1 MNYFLTYTVYV
12 LILSVL
18 MGISTWKL
26 FKKLG
31 YSPLLAFIPFCN
43 YLVILKETKHPR
55 WWAILSYLPI
65 VGPIMMSVFHLYLMD
80 KFGKNLIQNK
90 FLTVFLPFIYMA
102 VVNYSKDTEIEDEL
116 YLTEEQKERKERH
129 DRVLN
134 TSAQIFDLFVT
145 QSSTKIPN
153 FSSDGENTKK
163 KDSFLGSITFAVVF
177 ATIIHVFVTQ
187 PFGIP
192 TGSMERTLL
201 VGDFLF
207 VNKWSYG
214 YRLPMRPLAI
224 PFLQGTITDTG
235 EKGNPKDD
243 PKSYA
248 DGVKLP
254 YARIFQFNKPQKND
268 VVVFNY
274 PQDSVHTAIDRKDP
288 YVKRCVA
295 VAGDTFEMR
304 AGRLFVNGKP
314 ETVLGDQEV
323 QHAYT
328 VNTGTQLDIPSLYN
342 TYGFLPVREM
352 QNDKGFVYMFQGL
365 TDKTAKEIKTLP
377 NVVSMEENIYP
388 KDSAT
393 ISYKLNADKSA
404 YTKSIDTTQSIFPIN
419 KPWNQDWY
427 GPLKIPKKGDV
438 VTINQETLPEYQ
450 WIISKYENNKLENK
464 NGKIFINGKET
475 NQYTIQ
481 QDYYM
486 MVGDNRDASLDARFF
501 GFVPE
506 ENIVG
511 KPMFTWMSLQ
521 GAFKDASSSYQAPFK
536 IRWDRMFKATNTGEA
551 NKTSYWWV
559 AAMILILFFGW
570 EYFMKLFGK
579 KKTEDDL

>member
-1 MNYFLTYTVYV
+1 MNYFLTYAVYV

-31 YSPLLAFIPFCN
+31 YNPLFAFIPFYN
-43 YLVILKETKHPR
+43 YFLILKETNHPK
-55 WWAILSYLPI
+55 WWAVLSYLPI
-65 VGPIMMSVFHLYLMD
+65 VGPIMMSVFHLYLMS
-80 KFGKNLIQNK
+80 KFGKTLFK
-90 FLTVFLPFIYMA
+90 DKLLTVILPFIYMA
-102 VVNYSKDTEIEDEL
+102 AVNYGKDVELEDE
-116 YLTEEQKERKERH
+116 
-129 DRVLN
+129 N
-134 TSAQIFDLFVT
+134 DLFLT
-145 QSSTKIPN
+145 DEEKN
-153 FSSDGENTKK
+153 AKK
-163 KDSFLGSITFAVVF
+163 KDSFIGSVTFAVVF

-224 PFLQGTITDTG
+224 PFLQGTIMDTG

-243 PKSYA
+243 PKSYVDA
-248 DGVKLP
+248 VKLP
-254 YARIFQFNKPQKND
+254 YERILQFSKPQKND

-274 PQDSVHTAIDRKDP
+274 PQDSVHTATDRKDP

-295 VAGDTFEMR
+295 AAGDTFEMR

-328 VNTGTQLDIPSLYN
+328 VNTGTQLDIPSMYN

-352 QNDKGFVYMFQGL
+352 QNEKGGFTYMFQGL

-377 NVVSMEENIYP
+377 NVISMEENIYP

-393 ISYKLNADKSA
+393 ISYKLNADKTA

-438 VTINQETLPEYQ
+438 VTINQESLPMYQ
-450 WIISKYENNKLENK
+450 WIISEYEHNSLEKK

-536 IRWDRMFKATNTGEA
+536 IRWERMFKATNTGEA
-551 NKTSYWWV
+551 NKTSYWWI

-570 EYFMKLFGK
+570 EYFVKLFRK
-579 KKTEDDL
+579 KKTEED

>member
-12 LILSVL
+12 LILSIL

-26 FKKLG
+26 FKKMG
-31 YSPLLAFIPFCN
+31 YSPLFAFIPFYN
-43 YLVILKETKHPR
+43 YFIILKETKHPK

-65 VGPIMMSVFHLYLMD
+65 VGPIMMSVFHLYLVK
-80 KFGKNLIQNK
+80 KFGKTLFKDQI
-90 FLTVFLPFIYMA
+90 LTVLLPFIYMA
-102 VVNYSKDTEIEDEL
+102 IINYSKDVELEDENTNEL
-116 YLTEEQKERKERH
+116 FLTDEEKE
-129 DRVLN
+129 
-134 TSAQIFDLFVT
+134 A
-145 QSSTKIPN
+145 
-153 FSSDGENTKK
+153 KK
-163 KDSFLGSITFAVVF
+163 KDTFLGSITFAVVF

-214 YRLPMRPLAI
+214 YRLPMRPVAI
-224 PFLQGTITDTG
+224 PFLQGTIMDTG

-243 PKSYA
+243 PKSYV

-254 YARIFQFNKPQKND
+254 YTRILQFNKPQKND

-295 VAGDTFEMR
+295 TAGDTFEMR

-323 QHAYT
+323 QHSYI
-328 VNTGTQLDIPSLYN
+328 VNTSSQLDIPALYK
-342 TYGFLPVREM
+342 TYGFLPVKEE
-352 QNDKGFVYMFQGL
+352 QEGNGFTYTFQGL
-365 TDKTAKEIKTLP
+365 TDKLAKEIKTLP
-377 NVVSMEENIYP
+377 NVLNMQESILP
-388 KDSAT
+388 KGMAA
-393 ISYKLNADKSA
+393 IQYKVNADRTA
-404 YTKSIDTTQSIFPIN
+404 FTKSIDTTQSIFPVN

-427 GPLKIPKKGDV
+427 GPVRIPKKGDV
-438 VTINQETLPEYQ
+438 VAINNETLPMFQ
-450 WIISKYENNKLENK
+450 WIISEYEHNSLEKK
-464 NGKIFINGKET
+464 NGKIFINGKEA

-486 MVGDNRDASLDARFF
+486 MIGDNRDASLDARFF

-521 GAFKDASSSYQAPFK
+521 GAFADSSSSYQAPFK

-551 NKTSYWWV
+551 NKTSYWWI

-570 EYFMKLFGK
+570 EYFVKLFKK
-579 KKTEDDL
+579 KKTEDEL

>member
-26 FKKLG
+26 FKKMG
-31 YSPLLAFIPFCN
+31 YSPLLAFIPFYN
-43 YLVILKETKHPR
+43 YFIILKETKHPK

-65 VGPIMMSVFHLYLMD
+65 VGPIMMSVFHIYLMK
-80 KFGKNLIQNK
+80 KFGKTLFQHQL
-90 FLTVFLPFIYMA
+90 LTVILPFIYMA
-102 VVNYSKDTEIEDEL
+102 TVNYSKDVEIEDENANDL
-116 YLTEEQKERKERH
+116 FITDEEKNERK
-129 DRVLN
+129 
-134 TSAQIFDLFVT
+134 
-145 QSSTKIPN
+145 
-153 FSSDGENTKK
+153 
-163 KDSFLGSITFAVVF
+163 KDTFIGSITFAVVF

-214 YRLPMRPLAI
+214 YRMPMRPVAI
-224 PFLQGTITDTG
+224 PFLQGTIMDTG
-235 EKGNPKDD
+235 QKGNPKDD
-243 PKSYA
+243 PKSYV
-248 DGVKLP
+248 DGIKLP
-254 YARIFQFNKPQKND
+254 YTRIFQFSKPQKND

-274 PQDSVHTAIDRKDP
+274 PRDSVHTAIDRRDP

-304 AGRLFVNGKP
+304 GGRLFVNGKP
-314 ETVLGDQEV
+314 EMVLGDQEV
-323 QHAYT
+323 QHRYI
-328 VNTGTQLDIPSLYN
+328 VNTGSQLDIPALYN
-342 TYGFLPVREM
+342 TYGFLPVQEV
-352 QNDKGFVYMFQGL
+352 QGENGYIYAFQGL
-365 TDKTAKEIKTLP
+365 TDKTAREIKALP
-377 NVVSMEENIYP
+377 QVIDMKEDVTP
-388 KDSAT
+388 KGEAAVYYRDEA
-393 ISYKLNADKSA
+393 K
-404 YTKSIDTTQSIFPIN
+404 TKIDTTQSIFPIN

-438 VTINQETLPEYQ
+438 VTLNQETLPEYR
-450 WIISKYENNKLENK
+450 WIISEYEHNSLENK

-475 NQYTIQ
+475 TQYTIK

-511 KPMFTWMSLQ
+511 KPMFTWMSVQ
-521 GAFKDASSSYQAPFK
+521 GVFSDASSTYQAPKK

-551 NKTSYWWV
+551 NKTSYWWIAV
-559 AAMILILFFGW
+559 MILILFFGW

-579 KKTEDDL
+579 KKTEDEV

>member
-12 LILSVL
+12 LILSIL
-18 MGISTWKL
+18 MGISSWKL
-26 FKKLG
+26 FKKMG
-31 YSPLLAFIPFCN
+31 YSPLFAFIPFYN
-43 YLVILKETKHPR
+43 YFIILKETKHPK

-65 VGPIMMSVFHLYLMD
+65 VGPIMMSVFHLYLVK
-80 KFGKNLIQNK
+80 KFGKTLFKDQI
-90 FLTVFLPFIYMA
+90 LTVILPFIYMA
-102 VVNYSKDTEIEDEL
+102 VINYSKDVELEDE
-116 YLTEEQKERKERH
+116 
-129 DRVLN
+129 N
-134 TSAQIFDLFVT
+134 ANDLFLT
-145 QSSTKIPN
+145 DEEKN
-153 FSSDGENTKK
+153 DKK
-163 KDSFLGSITFAVVF
+163 KDTFIGSITFAVVF

-214 YRLPMRPLAI
+214 YRLPMRPVAI
-224 PFLQGTITDTG
+224 PFLQGTIMDTG
-235 EKGNPKDD
+235 QKGNPKDD
-243 PKSYA
+243 PKSYV

-254 YARIFQFNKPQKND
+254 YTRILQFNKPQKND

-295 VAGDTFEMR
+295 TAGDTFEMR

-323 QHAYT
+323 QHRYLVTTDA
-328 VNTGTQLDIPSLYN
+328 QLDITTLYKA
-342 TYGFLPVREM
+342 YGFLPVQEVQ
-352 QNDKGFVYMFQGL
+352 QNNGGFLYGFQGL
-365 TDKTAKEIKTLP
+365 TDKTAKEIKELP
-377 NVVSMEENIYP
+377 HVIDMKEEVSP
-388 KDSAT
+388 KGEAAVYYRDEA
-393 ISYKLNADKSA
+393 K
-404 YTKSIDTTQSIFPIN
+404 TKIDTTQSIFPIN

-427 GPLKIPKKGDV
+427 GPVRIPKKGDV
-438 VTINQETLPEYQ
+438 VAINQETLPMYQ
-450 WIISKYENNKLENK
+450 WIISEYEHNSLEKK
-464 NGKIFINGKET
+464 NGKIFINGKEAS
-475 NQYTIQ
+475 QYTIQ

-486 MVGDNRDASLDARFF
+486 MIGDNRDASLDARFF

-521 GAFKDASSSYQAPFK
+521 GAFSDSSSTYQAPFK
-536 IRWDRMFKATNTGEA
+536 IRWERMFKATNTGEA

-579 KKTEDDL
+579 KKTEDE

>member
-31 YSPLLAFIPFCN
+31 YSPLFAFIPFYN
-43 YLVILKETKHPR
+43 YFIILKETKHPK
-55 WWAILSYLPI
+55 WWAVLSYLPI
-65 VGPIMMSVFHLYLMD
+65 VGPIMMSVFHIYLMK
-80 KFGKNLIQNK
+80 KFGKTLFKHQI
-90 FLTVFLPFIYMA
+90 LTVILPFIYMA
-102 VVNYSKDTEIEDEL
+102 SVNYSKDAELEDENEL
-116 YLTEEQKERKERH
+116 FLTDEEK
-129 DRVLN
+129 
-134 TSAQIFDLFVT
+134 SA
-145 QSSTKIPN
+145 
-153 FSSDGENTKK
+153 KK
-163 KDSFLGSITFAVVF
+163 KDTFAGSITFAVVF

-224 PFLQGTITDTG
+224 PFLQGTIFDSG

-243 PKSYA
+243 PKSYVDA
-248 DGVKLP
+248 VKLP
-254 YARIFQFNKPQKND
+254 YSRILQFNKPQKND

-304 AGRLFVNGKP
+304 GGRLFVNGKP

-328 VNTGTQLDIPSLYN
+328 VNTGAQLDIPGLYN

-352 QNDKGFVYMFQGL
+352 QSDKGFVYMFQGL
-365 TDKTAKEIKTLP
+365 TDKTAAEIKALP
-377 NVVSMEENIYP
+377 NVIDMQENIFP

-393 ISYKLNADKSA
+393 ISYKLNADKTA
-404 YTKSIDTTQSIFPIN
+404 YTKSVDTTQSIFPIN

-450 WIISKYENNKLENK
+450 WIISKYEHNKLENK
-464 NGKIFINGKET
+464 NGKIFINRKET

-521 GAFKDASSSYQAPFK
+521 GAFSDASSSYQAPFK
-536 IRWDRMFKATNTGEA
+536 VRWDRMFKATNTGEA
-551 NKTSYWWV
+551 NKTSYWWI

-570 EYFMKLFGK
+570 EYFMKLFRK
-579 KKTEDDL
+579 KKTEEDL

>member
-18 MGISTWKL
+18 MGISSWKL
-26 FKKLG
+26 FKKMG
-31 YSPLLAFIPFCN
+31 YSPLFAFIPFYN
-43 YLVILKETKHPR
+43 YFIILKETKHPK

-65 VGPIMMSVFHLYLMD
+65 VGPIMMSVFHLYLVK
-80 KFGKNLIQNK
+80 KFGKTLFKDQI
-90 FLTVFLPFIYMA
+90 LTVILPFIYMA
-102 VVNYSKDTEIEDEL
+102 VINYSKDVELEDE
-116 YLTEEQKERKERH
+116 
-129 DRVLN
+129 N
-134 TSAQIFDLFVT
+134 ANDLFLT
-145 QSSTKIPN
+145 DEEKN
-153 FSSDGENTKK
+153 DKK
-163 KDSFLGSITFAVVF
+163 KDTFVGSITFAVVF

-214 YRLPMRPLAI
+214 YRLPMRPVAI
-224 PFLQGTITDTG
+224 PFLQGTIMDTG
-235 EKGNPKDD
+235 QKGNPKDD
-243 PKSYA
+243 PKSYV

-254 YARIFQFNKPQKND
+254 YTRILQFDKPQKND

-274 PQDSVHTAIDRKDP
+274 PRDSVHTAIDRKDP

-295 VAGDTFEMR
+295 TAGDTFEMR

-323 QHAYT
+323 QHRYIVT
-328 VNTGTQLDIPSLYN
+328 TGSQLDIPSLYN
-342 TYGFLPVREM
+342 TYGFLPVQEL
-352 QNDKGFVYMFQGL
+352 QTEKGYLYAFQGL
-365 TDKTAKEIKTLP
+365 TDKTAKEIKGMSQVLDMKEE
-377 NVVSMEENIYP
+377 VSP
-388 KDSAT
+388 KGEAAVYYRDEA
-393 ISYKLNADKSA
+393 K
-404 YTKSIDTTQSIFPIN
+404 TKIDTTQSIFPIN

-427 GPLKIPKKGDV
+427 GPVRIPKKGDV
-438 VTINQETLPEYQ
+438 VTVNQETLPMYQ
-450 WIISKYENNKLENK
+450 WIISEYEHNSLEKK
-464 NGKIFINGKET
+464 NGKILINGKET
-475 NQYTIQ
+475 SQYTIQ

-486 MVGDNRDASLDARFF
+486 MIGDNRDASLDARFF

-521 GAFKDASSSYQAPFK
+521 GAFSDSSSTYQAPFK

-570 EYFMKLFGK
+570 EYFVKLFGK
-579 KKTEDDL
+579 KKTEDN

>member
-26 FKKLG
+26 FKKMG
-31 YSPLLAFIPFCN
+31 YSPLFAFIPFYN
-43 YLVILKETKHPR
+43 YFIILKETKHPK

-65 VGPIMMSVFHLYLMD
+65 VGPIMMSVFHLYLVK
-80 KFGKNLIQNK
+80 KFGKTLFKDQI
-90 FLTVFLPFIYMA
+90 LTVILPFIYMA
-102 VVNYSKDTEIEDEL
+102 IINYSKDVEVEDE
-116 YLTEEQKERKERH
+116 
-129 DRVLN
+129 N
-134 TSAQIFDLFVT
+134 ANDLFLTDEEKEV
-145 QSSTKIPN
+145 
-153 FSSDGENTKK
+153 KK
-163 KDSFLGSITFAVVF
+163 KDTFLGSITFAVVF

-214 YRLPMRPLAI
+214 YRLPMRPVAI
-224 PFLQGTITDTG
+224 PFLQGTIMDTG
-235 EKGNPKDD
+235 QKGNPKDD
-243 PKSYA
+243 PKSYV

-254 YARIFQFNKPQKND
+254 YTRILQFNKPQKND

-295 VAGDTFEMR
+295 TAGDTFEMR

-323 QHAYT
+323 QHRYMVT
-328 VNTGTQLDIPSLYN
+328 TGSQLDIPALYN
-342 TYGFLPVREM
+342 TYGFLPVQEV
-352 QNDKGFVYMFQGL
+352 QTNSGYLYGFQGL
-365 TDKTAKEIKTLP
+365 TDKTAKEIKALP
-377 NVVSMEENIYP
+377 QVIDMKEEVSAKGEAAVLYRDEA
-388 KDSAT
+388 K
-393 ISYKLNADKSA
+393 
-404 YTKSIDTTQSIFPIN
+404 TKIDTTQSIFPIN

-427 GPLKIPKKGDV
+427 GPVRIPKKGDV
-438 VTINQETLPEYQ
+438 VAINNETLPMFQ
-450 WIISKYENNKLENK
+450 WIISEYEHNSLEKK
-464 NGKIFINGKET
+464 NGKIFINGKEA

-521 GAFKDASSSYQAPFK
+521 GAFADSGSTYQAPFK
-536 IRWDRMFKATNTGEA
+536 IRWERMFKATNTGEA
-551 NKTSYWWV
+551 NKTSYWWI

-570 EYFMKLFGK
+570 EYFVKLFRK
-579 KKTEDDL
+579 KNTEDEL

>member
-26 FKKLG
+26 FKKMG
-31 YSPLLAFIPFCN
+31 YNPLFAFIPFYN
-43 YLVILKETKHPR
+43 YFIILKETKHPK
-55 WWAILSYLPI
+55 WWAILSYFPI
-65 VGPIMMSVFHLYLMD
+65 VGPIMMSVFHLYLMK
-80 KFGKNLIQNK
+80 KFGKTLFKDQI
-90 FLTVFLPFIYMA
+90 LTVLLPFIYMA
-102 VVNYSKDTEIEDEL
+102 TVNYSKDVEIEDE
-116 YLTEEQKERKERH
+116 
-129 DRVLN
+129 N
-134 TSAQIFDLFVT
+134 ANDLFLT
-145 QSSTKIPN
+145 DEEK
-153 FSSDGENTKK
+153 DAKK
-163 KDSFLGSITFAVVF
+163 KDTFLGSITFAVVF

-214 YRLPMRPLAI
+214 YRLPMRPVAI
-224 PFLQGTITDTG
+224 PFLQGTIMDTG
-235 EKGNPKDD
+235 QKGNPKDD
-243 PKSYA
+243 PKSYV

-254 YARIFQFNKPQKND
+254 YTRILQFNKPQKND

-295 VAGDTFEMR
+295 TAGDTFEMR

-323 QHAYT
+323 QHRYIVT
-328 VNTGTQLDIPSLYN
+328 TGSQLDIPSLYN
-342 TYGFLPVREM
+342 TYGFLPVQEI
-352 QNDKGFVYMFQGL
+352 QTDKGYLYAFQGL
-365 TDKTAKEIKTLP
+365 TDKTAAEIKGLSQ
-377 NVVSMEENIYP
+377 VIEMKEDVSP
-388 KDSAT
+388 KGEAA
-393 ISYKLNADKSA
+393 IAYKDDLR
-404 YTKSIDTTQSIFPIN
+404 TKIDTTQSIFPVN
-419 KPWNQDWY
+419 KPWNGDWY
-427 GPLKIPKKGDV
+427 GPVRIPKKGDV
-438 VTINQETLPEYQ
+438 VVINNESLPMYQ
-450 WIISKYENNKLENK
+450 WIISEYEHNSLEKK
-464 NGKIFINGKET
+464 NGKIFINGKEA

-521 GAFKDASSSYQAPFK
+521 GAFADSSSTYQAPFK

-551 NKTSYWWV
+551 NKTSYWWI

-570 EYFMKLFGK
+570 EYFVKLFK
-579 KKTEDDL
+579 KKKSEDEL

>member
-18 MGISTWKL
+18 MGVSSWKL
-26 FKKLG
+26 FKKMG
-31 YSPLLAFIPFCN
+31 YSPLFAFIPFYN
-43 YLVILKETKHPR
+43 YFIILKETKHPK

-65 VGPIMMSVFHLYLMD
+65 VGPIMMSVFHLYLVK
-80 KFGKNLIQNK
+80 KFGKTLFKDQI
-90 FLTVFLPFIYMA
+90 LTVILPFIYMA
-102 VVNYSKDTEIEDEL
+102 VINYSKDVELEDE
-116 YLTEEQKERKERH
+116 
-129 DRVLN
+129 N
-134 TSAQIFDLFVT
+134 ANDLFLT
-145 QSSTKIPN
+145 DEEKN
-153 FSSDGENTKK
+153 DKK
-163 KDSFLGSITFAVVF
+163 KDTFLGSITFAVVF

-214 YRLPMRPLAI
+214 YRLPMRPVAI
-224 PFLQGTITDTG
+224 PFLQGTIMDTG
-235 EKGNPKDD
+235 QKGNPKDD
-243 PKSYA
+243 PKSYV

-254 YARIFQFNKPQKND
+254 YTRILQFNKPQKND

-295 VAGDTFEMR
+295 TAGDTFEMR

-323 QHAYT
+323 QHRYIVT
-328 VNTGTQLDIPSLYN
+328 TGSQLDIPSLYN
-342 TYGFLPVREM
+342 TYGFLPVQEL
-352 QNDKGFVYMFQGL
+352 QTDKGYLYAFQGL
-365 TDKTAKEIKTLP
+365 TDKTAKEIKGLSQ
-377 NVVSMEENIYP
+377 VLDMKEEVSP
-388 KDSAT
+388 KGEAAVFYRDEA
-393 ISYKLNADKSA
+393 K
-404 YTKSIDTTQSIFPIN
+404 TKIDTTQSIFPIN

-427 GPLKIPKKGDV
+427 GPLRIPKKGDV
-438 VTINQETLPEYQ
+438 VAINQETLPMYQ
-450 WIISKYENNKLENK
+450 WIISEYEHNSLEKK

-475 NQYTIQ
+475 TQYTIQ

-521 GAFKDASSSYQAPFK
+521 GAFADSSSTYQAPFK
-536 IRWDRMFKATNTGEA
+536 IRWERMFKATNTGEA
-551 NKTSYWWV
+551 NKTSYWWI

-570 EYFMKLFGK
+570 EYFVKLFRK
-579 KKTEDDL
+579 NKTEE

>member
-26 FKKLG
+26 FKKMG
-31 YSPLLAFIPFCN
+31 YSPLFAFIPFYN
-43 YLVILKETKHPR
+43 YFIILKETEHPK
-55 WWAILSYLPI
+55 WWAIFSYLPI
-65 VGPIMMSVFHLYLMD
+65 VGPIMMSAFHIYLMK
-80 KFGKNLIQNK
+80 KFGKSLVKDQL
-90 FLTVFLPFIYMA
+90 LTVILPFIYMA
-102 VVNYSKDTEIEDEL
+102 TVNYSKDAEVEDE
-116 YLTEEQKERKERH
+116 
-129 DRVLN
+129 N
-134 TSAQIFDLFVT
+134 SNDLFIT
-145 QSSTKIPN
+145 DEEKN
-153 FSSDGENTKK
+153 AKK
-163 KDSFLGSITFAVVF
+163 KDTFLGSITFAVVF

-214 YRLPMRPLAI
+214 YRMPMRPVAI
-224 PFLQGTITDTG
+224 PFLQGTIMDTG
-235 EKGNPKDD
+235 QKGNPKDD
-243 PKSYA
+243 PKSYV
-248 DGVKLP
+248 DGIKLP
-254 YARIFQFNKPQKND
+254 YTRIFQFSKPQKND

-274 PQDSVHTAIDRKDP
+274 PRDSVHTAIDRKDP

-295 VAGDTFEMR
+295 VAGDIFEMR
-304 AGRLFVNGKP
+304 AGRLFVNGKS
-314 ETVLGDQEV
+314 ETVLGDQEI
-323 QHAYT
+323 QHRYI
-328 VNTGTQLDIPSLYN
+328 VNTGSQLDIPALYK
-342 TYGFLPVREM
+342 TYGFLPVQEV
-352 QNDKGFVYMFQGL
+352 QGEKGYIYAFQGL
-365 TDKTAKEIKTLP
+365 TDKTAKEIKQLP
-377 NVVSMEENIYP
+377 QVIDMKEDITP
-388 KDSAT
+388 KGEAAVYYRDEA
-393 ISYKLNADKSA
+393 K
-404 YTKSIDTTQSIFPIN
+404 TKIDTTQSIFPIN
-419 KPWNQDWY
+419 QPWNQDWY
-427 GPLKIPKKGDV
+427 GPLRIPKKGDV
-438 VTINQETLPEYQ
+438 VAVNNETLPLYQ
-450 WIISKYENNKLENK
+450 WIISQYEHNSLEKK
-464 NGKIFINGKET
+464 NGKIFINGKEA
-475 NQYTIQ
+475 NNYTIQ

-521 GAFKDASSSYQAPFK
+521 GAFSDSSSTYQAPFK
-536 IRWDRMFKATNTGEA
+536 VRWDRMFKATNTGEA

-579 KKTEDDL
+579 KKTEDEA

>member
-12 LILSVL
+12 LILSLL

-26 FKKLG
+26 FKKMG
-31 YSPLLAFIPFCN
+31 YSPLFAFIPFYN
-43 YLVILKETKHPR
+43 YFIILKETKHPK

-65 VGPIMMSVFHLYLMD
+65 VGPIMMSVFHIYLMK
-80 KFGKNLIQNK
+80 KFGKSLFQNQL
-90 FLTVFLPFIYMA
+90 LTVILPFIYMA
-102 VVNYSKDTEIEDEL
+102 TVNYSKDVEIEDENA
-116 YLTEEQKERKERH
+116 
-129 DRVLN
+129 D
-134 TSAQIFDLFVT
+134 DLFT
-145 QSSTKIPN
+145 TDEEKN
-153 FSSDGENTKK
+153 AKK
-163 KDSFLGSITFAVVF
+163 KDTFIGSITFAVVF

-214 YRLPMRPLAI
+214 YRMPMRPVAI
-224 PFLQGTITDTG
+224 PFLQGTIMDTG
-235 EKGNPKDD
+235 QKGNPKDD
-243 PKSYA
+243 PKSYVDA
-248 DGVKLP
+248 IKLP
-254 YARIFQFNKPQKND
+254 YTRIFQFSKPQKND

-323 QHAYT
+323 QHRYI
-328 VNTGTQLDIPSLYN
+328 VNTGSQLDIPALYN
-342 TYGFLPVREM
+342 TYGFLPVQEI
-352 QNDKGFVYMFQGL
+352 QGEKGYIYAFQGL
-365 TDKTAKEIKTLP
+365 TDKTAQEIKQLP
-377 NVVSMEENIYP
+377 QVIDMKEDVTAKGEAAVYY
-388 KDSAT
+388 KDEA
-393 ISYKLNADKSA
+393 K
-404 YTKSIDTTQSIFPIN
+404 TKIDTTQSIFPIN

-438 VTINQETLPEYQ
+438 VAINSETLPMYQ
-450 WIISKYENNKLENK
+450 WIISEYEHNSLQKS
-464 NGKIFINGKET
+464 NGKILINGKEAS
-475 NQYTIQ
+475 QYTIQ

-521 GAFKDASSSYQAPFK
+521 GAFKDSSSSYQAPFK
-536 IRWDRMFKATNTGEA
+536 IRWERMFKATNTGEA
-551 NKTSYWWV
+551 NKTSYWWI

-570 EYFMKLFGK
+570 EYFMKLFRK
-579 KKTEDDL
+579 KKTEDEL